1 MAASDTKPA
10 LSSARALTFAA
21 CASFVPI
28 GIATVLLGPMLPIF
42 SARWSLNYAQAG
54 ALFNVQYLA
63 STVAVAFSGYVVS
76 RRGYRF
82 TINAGL
88 VGVAFGLGLLLVGS
102 KPLGM
107 MCIALYGIG
116 IGLTV
121 PAANLLV
128 AGLNPERRGAML
140 NLLNFCWSVGAV
152 ACPFLIA
159 AAIKGQWL
167 TLMLGLAAAFTL
179 LIAIGIAAMRGS
191 AVELS
196 SASEN
201 QKKAKI
207 NWRSPAFIALAC
219 LFLIY
224 VGTENGFGGWIASY
238 AKELATMSPDTA
250 LMTPS
255 FFYISLMLGRWL
267 AAVLL
272 RFIDDVR
279 MAQTGLVLACLGM
292 AGLVLSR
299 GLIGVAVSGCVAG
312 LGLASVYPITISLVS
327 REFGDSAPSVG
338 SIMFTLAYLGGGIL
352 PWLVGVTSTRFS
364 TLRAGL
370 LVPLIGSAAMF
381 ALYLRNWSRPEATA
395 VAAGIGSDAG

>member
-10 LSSARALTFAA
+10 FQSARALTFAA

-42 SARWSLNYAQAG
+42 SARWSLNYSQAG

-88 VGVAFGLGLLLVGS
+88 VAVALGLGCLLVGS
-102 KPLGM
+102 KLLGIA
-107 MCIALYGIG
+107 CIALYGVG

-167 TLMLGLAAAFTL
+167 KLMLALVAAFTL
-179 LIAIGIAAMRGS
+179 AIAIGIAAMRGS
-191 AVELS
+191 AAEPA
-196 SASEN
+196 SASED
-201 QKKAKI
+201 QKKTRI
-207 NWRSPAFIALAC
+207 NWSNPAFKALAC

-238 AKELATMSPDTA
+238 AKELGTMSPDTA
-250 LMTPS
+250 LITPS
-255 FFYISLMLGRWL
+255 FFYISLMLGRSL
-267 AAVLL
+267 ATVLL
-272 RFIDDVR
+272 RFVDDVR

-292 AGLVLSR
+292 AGLVLSH
-299 GLIGVAVSGCVAG
+299 GLIGVALSGGLAG

-327 REFGDSAPSVG
+327 REFGDLAPSVG

-352 PWLVGVTSTRFS
+352 PWLVGVTSTQFS
-364 TLRAGL
+364 TLKAGL
-370 LVPLIGSAAMF
+370 LVPLLGSAAMF
-381 ALYLRNWSRPEATA
+381 AVYLRNWTPPEAT
-395 VAAGIGSDAG
+395 VKAAGIASGAG